1 MKAEQ
6 NTNNSINS
14 ILNSINLINDF
25 AVYGEVTSIRGLIV
39 ECKGLESF
47 LTIGTHCLIINNT
60 QEILAEVVGFK
71 EKTAILMPFGD
82 LDGIGIGS
90 KVKLISERPLIYPEQ
105 NWLGRVINAFADPID
120 NKGSLPPGLTGYS
133 LKNSPPPAHK
143 RQRINNKIDLGVKAI
158 NSFTTC
164 CYGQRMG
171 IFAGSGIGKSV
182 LMSMITRYA
191 KADIKIIGL
200 VGERGRE
207 VQEFIHSYLGEEG
220 LLNTIVVVATS
231 DEPALVRRQAAY
243 LTLTLAEYFRD
254 QGKEVLCIIDN
265 ITRFAMA
272 QREIGL
278 ASGEPPTSKGYTP
291 SVFSELPKLLERAGP
306 GTNNTSIT
314 GFFTVLVEGDDQNEP
329 ITDTV
334 RGILDGH
341 IFLDRTIAERGRF
354 PAVNI
359 LRSISRTMPECNTE
373 QEYQLIQYAKKLIS
387 IYHDMAEIIRIGA
400 YKRGSDPEVDQAI
413 LYHPKLEHFFTQHP
427 RESVDLKTSY
437 QQLAEALDYTQLQ
450 YD

>member
-1 MKAEQ
+1 MTTQ
-6 NTNNSINS
+6 NTKYNINAILDSIKT
-14 ILNSINLINDF
+14 INDF
-25 AVYGEVTSIRGLIV
+25 SIYGKVTGIQGLIIECRGL
-39 ECKGLESF
+39 EAF
-47 LTIGTHCLIINNT
+47 LTIGTHCLITNNT
-60 QEILAEVVGFK
+60 KEILAEVVGFK
-71 EKTAILMPFGD
+71 DKTAILMPFGD

-90 KVKLISERPLIYPEQ
+90 KVKLISERPLVYPDQ
-105 NWLGRVINAFADPID
+105 TWLGRIINAFADPID
-120 NKGSLPPGLTGYS
+120 NKGLLKKGSTGHS
-133 LKNSPPPAHK
+133 IKNSPPPAYK
-143 RQRINNKIDLGVKAI
+143 RQKINNKIDLGIKAI

-171 IFAGSGIGKSV
+171 IFAGSGVGKSV

-191 KADIKIIGL
+191 KTDIKIIGL

-220 LLNTIVVVATS
+220 LLNAIIIVATS

-278 ASGEPPTSKGYTP
+278 ASGEPPTTKGYTP

-314 GFFTVLVEGDDQNEP
+314 GFFTVLVECDDQNEL

-373 QEYQLIQYAKKLIS
+373 QEYKLIQYAKKLIS
-387 IYHDMAEIIRIGA
+387 IYHDMSEIIRIGA
-400 YKRGSDPEVDQAI
+400 YKHGSDPELDKAI
-413 LYHPKLEHFFTQHP
+413 LYHPKLENFFTQHP